1 MPTTSSSESAYP
13 VSSTENPNS
22 VQQPISGD
30 GQTEVV
36 LGVVSENPGTS
47 KKILTDKQSYAPGDS
62 AVITVQDPDADVDR
76 SVINTVTIVLGSSI
90 DDPNGSTLT
99 LTETATDSGIFV
111 GTTTVPTVG
120 KNFKINYD
128 ASHPQAQAVINGV
141 SGGSVEVSEL
151 PVSSFEQVLGIGFGQ
166 PAVVVGNGI
175 QVTYLDADLELRQRM
190 RK

>member
-1 MPTTSSSESAYP
+1 M
-13 VSSTENPNS
+13 
-22 VQQPISGD
+22 
-30 GQTEVV
+30 
-36 LGVVSENPGTS
+36 
-47 KKILTDKQSYAPGDS
+47 
-62 AVITVQDPDADVDR
+62 ITVQDPDADVDR

-90 DDPNGSTLT
+90 DDPNGSTIT

-175 QVTYLDADLELRQRM
+175 QVTYLEAPILNLERM

>member
-1 MPTTSSSESAYP
+1 M
-13 VSSTENPNS
+13 
-22 VQQPISGD
+22 
-30 GQTEVV
+30 
-36 LGVVSENPGTS
+36 
-47 KKILTDKQSYAPGDS
+47 
-62 AVITVQDPDADVDR
+62 ITVQDPDADVDR

-90 DDPNGSTLT
+90 DDPNGSTIT

-175 QVTYLDADLELRQRM
+175 QVTYLDGADLELSSECESRGFLHNDGLWGEHTNHYIVCECPSRF
-190 RK
+190 K